1 MIPYIII
8 AVLVIAILILLIV
21 LLLMIRSTRELGRE
35 LKKTRNEDYNRQ
47 LKVALIN
54 PEIENLAAEINK
66 NLDYQKELKVK
77 SEKSRKELER
87 SIADIAHD
95 LRTPLT
101 VVMGNLQL
109 LENED
114 LSPEGRDRLEISRR
128 KTESLKGMVDEFFE
142 LSVLESKDSAPV
154 LKKTDV
160 TGFLSEF
167 IIENEV
173 LIRSNDLS
181 PDISFPEKSIF
192 IRADKD
198 MLSRVFGNILGNI
211 LKYAKNGFELYLE
224 EDCEKGVCR
233 IRWGNA
239 VEKGTVID
247 TEHIFDRTYRA
258 DKARSAGSAGLGLY
272 IARLLTERQKGTI
285 EAFLE
290 NEKIVFEI
298 TFLLFDHEI
307 AE

>member
-101 VVMGNLQL
+101 VVKGNLQL

-128 KTESLKGMVDEFFE
+128 KAESLKGMVDEFF
-142 LSVLESKDSAPV
+142 
-154 LKKTDV
+154 
-160 TGFLSEF
+160 
-167 IIENEV
+167 
-173 LIRSNDLS
+173 
-181 PDISFPEKSIF
+181 
-192 IRADKD
+192 
-198 MLSRVFGNILGNI
+198 
-211 LKYAKNGFELYLE
+211 
-224 EDCEKGVCR
+224 
-233 IRWGNA
+233 
-239 VEKGTVID
+239 
-247 TEHIFDRTYRA
+247 
-258 DKARSAGSAGLGLY
+258 
-272 IARLLTERQKGTI
+272 
-285 EAFLE
+285 
-290 NEKIVFEI
+290 
-298 TFLLFDHEI
+298 
-307 AE
+307 